1 VARNEQGIVTR
12 VAHVEVLLAG
22 AIAGGTVEDVV
33 EGTIEGAAE
42 GAAEGATVEAI
53 TGVVVGAAAGAA
65 AGTAAGT
72 AAGASRSRGC
82 GSSATMGS
90 DSALLPEGEAMFGR
104 LAADSVGELVD
115 CELASGGVPVEVV
128 WASFALLLV

>member
-33 EGTIEGAAE
+33 EGTVE
-42 GAAEGATVEAI
+42 GAAEGATVVAI

>member
-33 EGTIEGAAE
+33 EGTVE

-53 TGVVVGAAAGAA
+53 TGVVVGAAAGA
-65 AGTAAGT
+65 AAGT

>member
-33 EGTIEGAAE
+33 EGTVE
-42 GAAEGATVEAI
+42 GAAEGATVEAT
-53 TGVVVGAAAGAA
+53 TGVAAGAA
-65 AGTAAGT
+65 TGAATGA

>member
-1 VARNEQGIVTR
+1 MARNERGIVTR

-22 AIAGGTVEDVV
+22 AAAGGAVEEVV
-33 EGTIEGAAE
+33 EGAVEGPAS
-42 GAAEGATVEAI
+42 
-53 TGVVVGAAAGAA
+53 GAAAGATGDATVEA
-65 AGTAAGT
+65 ASGAATG
-72 AAGASRSRGC
+72 AATSAAVEAAKSRGC
-82 GSSATMGS
+82 GSSVTMGK

-128 WASFALLLV
+128 CASFALLLV

>member
-33 EGTIEGAAE
+33 EGTVE

-53 TGVVVGAAAGAA
+53 TGVVVGAAAGA
-65 AGTAAGT
+65 